1 MEALFLM
8 THHATFL
15 AVDYYLQPRLLVVN
29 EIGVHATIH
38 YLKTWNMPLFDATKN
53 VRWRRFKAS
62 CMPLSKTWQIYPLIM
77 GPLLINTTRIEPT
90 TTIFIPIS

>member
-1 MEALFLM
+1 M
-8 THHATFL
+8 THHAIFL
-15 AVDYYLQPRLLVVN
+15 AVDNYLQTRLLVVN

-38 YLKTWNMPLFDATKN
+38 YFLKTWNMPLFDATKN
-53 VRWRRFKAS
+53 VRRRRFQAS
-62 CMPLSKTWQIYPLIM
+62 CMPLSKTWQTYPLIM

>member
-8 THHATFL
+8 THHAISL
-15 AVDYYLQPRLLVVN
+15 AVDNYVQTRLLVVN
-29 EIGVHATIH
+29 EIGVHATLH

-53 VRWRRFKAS
+53 VRRRRFKAS
-62 CMPLSKTWQIYPLIM
+62 CMPLSKTWQTYPLIM
-77 GPLLINTTRIEPT
+77 GPLLINTTRIELT